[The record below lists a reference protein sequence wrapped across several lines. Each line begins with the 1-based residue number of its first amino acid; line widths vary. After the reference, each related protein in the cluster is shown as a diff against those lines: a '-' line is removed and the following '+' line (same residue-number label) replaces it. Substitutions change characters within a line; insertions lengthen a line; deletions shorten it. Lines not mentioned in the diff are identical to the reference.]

1 MFNNF
6 LLHIFVHTLT
16 LFPGGHCRDRWHQQ
30 TLRPAGPHRGIWPH
44 SRRKRKT
51 WATLAT
57 ILCLVFSYSLDNIW
71 FLDGLW
77 SPFSFNASIDIVG
90 FKSTILVFW
99 GGFHFFLSVPFFIF
113 VCLLW
118 DLLNI
123 LWFYFILALVF
134 LAIHLLFIILRWFL
148 EFTIYMFNFS
158 QTAFN

>member
-99 GGFHFFLSVPFFIF
+99 GGVPFFFICSF
-113 VCLLW
+113 LYLCLPALGFTEYFM
-118 DLLNI
+118 I
-123 LWFYFILALVF
+123 LFYFGSCLFSYTSSFYYFEVVSRVYH
-134 LAIHLLFIILRWFL
+134 IHV
-148 EFTIYMFNFS
+148 
-158 QTAFN
+158 